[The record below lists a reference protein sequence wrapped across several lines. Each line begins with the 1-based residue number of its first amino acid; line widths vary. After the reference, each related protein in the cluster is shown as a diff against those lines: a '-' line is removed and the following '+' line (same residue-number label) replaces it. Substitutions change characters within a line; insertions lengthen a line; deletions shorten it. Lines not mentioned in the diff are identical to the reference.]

1 MWSFIAFDKPVQSAP
16 TIVAS
21 AVLVGALMVMSGPV
35 RSSQEAIARAATH
48 ARAAE
53 IEAARTPTQLE
64 TAPDPFL
71 LETAPPASER
81 EDLGDVIRSLEET
94 VTTSEAPVQG

>member
-64 TAPDPFL
+64 A
-71 LETAPPASER
+71 APPASER